1 MRPIYRS
8 AWLTSVADSEA
19 GPLSVP
25 EKDYAVLSHHV
36 RHSDE
41 MPIVVVAFIEGVL
54 DLLHDVGVLVHRELL
69 GKVAPVLLACHT
81 LTPFAASWRL
91 PV

>member
-8 AWLTSVADSEA
+8 AWLTSVADSVA

-25 EKDYAVLSHHV
+25 EKDYAMLGHHV
-36 RHSDE
+36 RDSDE

-69 GKVAPVLLACHT
+69 GIVAPVLLACHT

>member
-19 GPLSVP
+19 GPLGVP
-25 EKDYAVLSHHV
+25 EKDYAMLGHHV
-36 RHSDE
+36 RDSDE

-69 GKVAPVLLACHT
+69 GIVAPVLLACHT